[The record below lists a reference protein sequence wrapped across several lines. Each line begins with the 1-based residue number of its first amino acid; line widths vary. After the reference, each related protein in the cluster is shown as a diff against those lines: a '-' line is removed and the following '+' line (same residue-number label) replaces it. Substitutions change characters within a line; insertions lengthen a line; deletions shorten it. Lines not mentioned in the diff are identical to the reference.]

1 MERGQNGSDLLGL
14 PGLQF
19 DCLWWSLL
27 SGPHS
32 NRHRDHLCV
41 SGFSGFSQ
49 FPSNCSR
56 SVGLQGKGQLLV
68 LVSLH

>member
-1 MERGQNGSDLLGL
+1 MERGLNGSDLLGL

-19 DCLWWSLL
+19 ECLWWSLL

-41 SGFSGFSQ
+41 SGFGGFSQ
-49 FPSNCSR
+49 VSLKLFTL
-56 SVGLQGKGQLLV
+56 VGLQGKGQLLV